1 MNRTGSTD
9 TPFLYNGQD
18 GVITDENGLYYM
30 RARYYNP
37 DIKRFVN
44 LDVLLGSIDSGQ
56 SLNRYAYVNGN
67 PVLYTDPYG
76 LFGFGLELIE
86 TTEMGGGSRETLRW
100 GQTGSV
106 GVGYFFGNHLT
117 ETQGSF
123 ATWGGMMGPNTSY
136 PDTNNPDK
144 FIFGMYAGG
153 GVNFFISNASSINN
167 IQGPFH
173 TVNLNVGLIKSV
185 SLQLSWDPT
194 TGYWI
199 FSFGGGPMGTGLGA
213 SLSYYDTNTWLFK

>member
-1 MNRTGSTD
+1 VNRTGSTD

-86 TTEMGGGSRETLRW
+86 TTEMGGG
-100 GQTGSV
+100 QQ
-106 GVGYFFGNHLT
+106 GN
-117 ETQGSF
+117 F
-123 ATWGGMMGPNTSY
+123 
-136 PDTNNPDK
+136 K
-144 FIFGMYAGG
+144 
-153 GVNFFISNASSINN
+153 
-167 IQGPFH
+167 
-173 TVNLNVGLIKSV
+173 
-185 SLQLSWDPT
+185 
-194 TGYWI
+194 
-199 FSFGGGPMGTGLGA
+199 MGTNWKCRSRVFLWQP
-213 SLSYYDTNTWLFK
+213 SN